1 MKITMYTTLLLSI
14 LVQVVTGIIEVGA
27 LSIQVPVEYTLLKQ
41 MMMLEVIVQSIEGAF
56 YIYWFFHFKEISNIT
71 PSRYFD
77 WMITTPTMLVN
88 LIMYLRFLSSTEPL
102 DFFTVLM
109 QERSMIFTILALNWL
124 MLFFGYL
131 GETKHNLSYVGLGF
145 LPFLAYY
152 YLLYKNYGLLS
163 TEGTS
168 VYVYF
173 LFFWTLYGVVAVLP
187 YTLKNMCYN
196 ILDLFSKNFFG
207 LFLTYL
213 LYNRR
218 V

>member
-1 MKITMYTTLLLSI
+1 MKITMYTTLLASI
-14 LVQVVTGIIEVGA
+14 LVQVITGIIEFGV
-27 LSIQVPVEYTLLKQ
+27 LFLPVPSEYTFLKQ
-41 MMMLEVIVQSIEGAF
+41 MLILEVIVQIIEGSF
-56 YIYWFFHFKEISNIT
+56 YIYWFFHFNSITNIT

-102 DFFTVLM
+102 DFFTVFF
-109 QERSMIFTILALNWL
+109 QERYMILTILVLNWI

-131 GETKHNLSYVGLGF
+131 GETSPFPGVTLGF
-145 LPFLAYY
+145 IPFIFYY
-152 YLLYKNYGLLS
+152 YLIYKNYGALS
-163 TEGTS
+163 ETGLMIF
-168 VYVYF
+168 YYF
-173 LFFWTLYGVVAVLP
+173 LFFWGLYGVVAMFS
-187 YTLKNMCYN
+187 YKLKNMCYN

-213 LYNRR
+213 LYNRW

>member
-1 MKITMYTTLLLSI
+1 MYTTLLASI
-14 LVQVVTGIIEVGA
+14 LVQVITGIIEFGA
-27 LSIQVPVEYTLLKQ
+27 LFLPVPSEYTFLKQ
-41 MMMLEVIVQSIEGAF
+41 MLILEVVVQMIEGSF
-56 YIYWFFHFKEISNIT
+56 YMYWFFHFNSITNIT

-102 DFFTVLM
+102 DFFTVFFE
-109 QERSMIFTILALNWL
+109 ERYMILTILVLNWL

-131 GETKHNLSYVGLGF
+131 GETKLSPVYVGLGF
-145 LPFLAYY
+145 IPFLFYY
-152 YLLYKNYGLLS
+152 YLIYINYGVLS
-163 TEGTS
+163 ETGLMIF
-168 VYVYF
+168 YYF
-173 LFFWTLYGVVAVLP
+173 LLFWGLYGVVAMFS
-187 YTLKNMCYN
+187 YKLKNMCYN

-213 LYNRR
+213 LYNRW

>member
-1 MKITMYTTLLLSI
+1 MYTTLLASI
-14 LVQVVTGIIEVGA
+14 LVQVITGIIEFGA
-27 LSIQVPVEYTLLKQ
+27 LFLPVPSEYIFLKQ
-41 MMMLEVIVQSIEGAF
+41 MLILEVIVQMIEGSF
-56 YIYWFFHFKEISNIT
+56 YMYWFFHFNSITNIT

-102 DFFTVLM
+102 DFLTVFFE
-109 QERSMIFTILALNWL
+109 ERYMILTILVLNWL

-131 GETKHNLSYVGLGF
+131 GETTLSPLYVGLGF
-145 LPFLAYY
+145 IPFIFYY
-152 YLLYKNYGLLS
+152 YLIYVNYGVLS
-163 TEGTS
+163 ETGLM
-168 VYVYF
+168 VFYYF
-173 LFFWTLYGVVAVLP
+173 LFFWGLYGVVAMFS
-187 YTLKNMCYN
+187 YKLKNMCYN

>member
-1 MKITMYTTLLLSI
+1 MYTTLLLSI

-27 LSIQVPVEYTLLKQ
+27 LFLDVPVEYNFLKQ
-41 MMMLEVIVQSIEGAF
+41 MMMLEVIVQIIEGSF
-56 YIYWFFHFKEISNIT
+56 YIYWFFHFKAITNIT

-131 GETKHNLSYVGLGF
+131 GETTHMTSYVGLGF
-145 LPFLAYY
+145 LPFIAYY

-163 TEGTS
+163 ADGLS
-168 VYVYF
+168 VYFYF